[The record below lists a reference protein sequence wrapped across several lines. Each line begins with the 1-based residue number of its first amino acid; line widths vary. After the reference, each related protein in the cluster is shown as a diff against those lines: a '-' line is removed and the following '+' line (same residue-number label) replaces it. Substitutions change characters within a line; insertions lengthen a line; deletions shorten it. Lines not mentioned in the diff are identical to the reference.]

1 LKIII
6 VIILSFVMDIAI
18 CQVQTPTQI
27 AKASFPSVV
36 LITITDDKGQLISLG
51 SGFFIRDNIVVTNI
65 HVIEGGKKGYL
76 KLIGQTPVYEID
88 GIIGIDTIH
97 DLVLLS
103 VKSVKC
109 PSLIIGDSNK
119 IEVGDEVYAIGN
131 PLGLE
136 GTFSEGIIGGIR
148 KIDDYTLIQISAP
161 ISHGSSGGPILNST
175 GKVIGVAV
183 STFIEGQNLNFAI
196 PSIYVTTLLDHII
209 PLLQLSNNITN
220 KEFTMTL
227 PADKGTFSDT
237 IVIAGEATAGT
248 KVNIIVNYVVY
259 AMFKIKGVLY
269 KNTVVANDKG
279 VWSTDAIKTAAPLIG
294 GPSDELT
301 IIVDQLDA
309 NGKIVKTI
317 TNTVAYKQ

>member
-1 LKIII
+1 
-6 VIILSFVMDIAI
+6 
-18 CQVQTPTQI
+18 
-27 AKASFPSVV
+27 
-36 LITITDDKGQLISLG
+36 
-51 SGFFIRDNIVVTNI
+51 
-65 HVIEGGKKGYL
+65 
-76 KLIGQTPVYEID
+76 
-88 GIIGIDTIH
+88 
-97 DLVLLS
+97 
-103 VKSVKC
+103 
-109 PSLIIGDSNK
+109 
-119 IEVGDEVYAIGN
+119 
-131 PLGLE
+131 
-136 GTFSEGIIGGIR
+136 
-148 KIDDYTLIQISAP
+148 
-161 ISHGSSGGPILNST
+161 
-175 GKVIGVAV
+175 
-183 STFIEGQNLNFAI
+183 
-196 PSIYVTTLLDHII
+196 
-209 PLLQLSNNITN
+209 
-220 KEFTMTL
+220 MTL